1 VLFGSDF
8 TINDPAGV
16 IARIQK
22 SRLDEATRR
31 KVLGD
36 NVRRLLTEHGVHIE

>member
-1 VLFGSDF
+1 
-8 TINDPAGV
+8 V

-36 NVRRLLTEHGVHIE
+36 NLRRLLGERGVWV